1 MSVIGAELG
10 QGGFGNAMFKYA
22 FARAYA
28 EKIGA
33 QLQTTPW
40 IGQKIFRLDE
50 PPIDYTNLARVEGEL
65 FEIGSTQNCLF
76 DSYCQHGRH
85 LIYTRKQVR
94 EWFKPQQW
102 VLELATAVPAWEV
115 AAHLRWGD
123 FVGHNGF
130 IPIKMASYDRAAEL
144 RGIDPKKIRFVCVD
158 NPIPLPSAAPKDCP
172 SWLPDFLT
180 LWKADILF
188 RGPSTF
194 SWWAAVLGEHSR
206 IFSPDQRGIP
216 HDGSMQDV
224 PFVEGYHMPIT
235 AWWEG
240 HSELHLKDE

>member
-40 IGQKIFRLDE
+40 KGQKIFRLDE

-144 RGIDPKKIRFVCVD
+144 R
-158 NPIPLPSAAPKDCP
+158 
-172 SWLPDFLT
+172 WLPDFLT

-224 PFVEGYHMPIT
+224 PFVEGNHMPIT